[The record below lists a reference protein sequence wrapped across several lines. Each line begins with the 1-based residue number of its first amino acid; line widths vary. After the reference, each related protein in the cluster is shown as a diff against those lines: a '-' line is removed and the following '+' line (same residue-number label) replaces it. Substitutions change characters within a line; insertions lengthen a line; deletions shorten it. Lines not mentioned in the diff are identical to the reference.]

1 MRISYFIYVLFF
13 VLVSCASPAEKALDN
28 FTDFFT
34 ELRNNQKTMSNVQR
48 SQYISRYNYLIE
60 ELKKYNYNEQQIKQ
74 IYGMA
79 DRASVWLTGEHSA
92 IKSKKTRDIE
102 ISSQTHN
109 DYEDPVYPET
119 ITGLEI
125 PSLLQPKSNQILVRE
140 GYTTSYNKDT
150 KNPNWVA
157 WHLTSAHTSGEWSR
171 KGILF
176 IEDNEVKGEQQDNEA
191 YRRTSL
197 PVDHGHMCPA
207 GDNKW
212 SAKAMEQSFL
222 LTNICPQNS
231 NLNRGDWNELEE
243 RCRGWA
249 RHYEEIWIAC
259 GPIFYNETYT
269 TIGNKIGV
277 PDAFFKVVLRLG
289 KKPKALGFI
298 YPNEGTNHRMSH
310 YVMTVDEVEE
320 ITGID
325 FFYNLPDEIEE
336 VVEASANINEW

>member
-1 MRISYFIYVLFF
+1 MSCRHHRTPKKISFVSPERTEGRIPKITPKESKTAHERISQTIT
-13 VLVSCASPAEKALDN
+13 P
-28 FTDFFT
+28 
-34 ELRNNQKTMSNVQR
+34 
-48 SQYISRYNYLIE
+48 E
-60 ELKKYNYNEQQIKQ
+60 E
-74 IYGMA
+74 
-79 DRASVWLTGEHSA
+79 
-92 IKSKKTRDIE
+92 
-102 ISSQTHN
+102 
-109 DYEDPVYPET
+109 PVYSET
-119 ITGLEI
+119 IAGLEI
-125 PSLLQPKSNQILVRE
+125 PSLLRSQSNQILVRE

-171 KGILF
+171 KGIPF
-176 IEDNEVKGEQQDNEA
+176 MEDNEVKGEQQDNDA

-249 RHYEEIWIAC
+249 RQYGEIWIAC
-259 GPIFYNETYT
+259 GPIFYNEIYT

-298 YPNEGTNHRMSH
+298 YPNEGSNHRMSH
-310 YVMTVDEVEE
+310 YILPVDEVE
-320 ITGID
+320 IKTGID
-325 FFYNLPDEIEE
+325 FFYNLPDEIEN
-336 VVEASANINEW
+336 VVETSSNLSEW